1 MKIYPVFKPNE
12 YFWKNHFDEKS
23 GLTKWDTYVKVIREE
38 IMAKSFDLSLSD
50 TLMEDKMDYKA
61 LLKGKKP
68 NVSVRFFLREKRSFF

>member
-68 NVSVRFFLREKRSFF
+68 KEKKDQHKKKTI

>member
-68 NVSVRFFLREKRSFF
+68 KEKKED